1 MQTDIRNEKFVS
13 GKTRIKYGG
22 AFIAEEE
29 RKAIDSVLD
38 RNWWTLDEQGRKM
51 EEELAQ
57 KTGVMH
63 AVLTN
68 SGSSALLLAVTAL
81 EMKKGSEVII
91 PALNFPTAVSA
102 CLYNNLIPVFVDVD
116 PETYCIK
123 IDEIEAAISDKTEAI
138 MIVNIA
144 GNLPDMDR
152 IQEIAKKHNLKTI
165 VDNCDGYGSTWDGQ
179 FSEKVCTISTTSFH
193 AAHILA
199 MGEGGAVFTDNYDL
213 AKRVKSLREWGR
225 AADNDASIK
234 SSELPD
240 DYPARYTYIT
250 RGFNV
255 KPLELQAAMGRVQ
268 LTKLDMIKEARRKN
282 FDLLHDGLS
291 KLSDKITLASV
302 HDKSDISWF
311 SFPFTIKETGQRKKL
326 MDFLE
331 ARNIET
337 RVIFA
342 GNVIRQPAY
351 QNINYRKISDL
362 KNSDK
367 IMYDSIFVSVHPS
380 ITEEMIQYVI
390 QSITEFFA

>member
-1 MQTDIRNEKFVS
+1 
-13 GKTRIKYGG
+13 
-22 AFIAEEE
+22 
-29 RKAIDSVLD
+29 
-38 RNWWTLDEQGRKM
+38 
-51 EEELAQ
+51 
-57 KTGVMH
+57 MH